1 MSYFEKVA
9 ARTPLDRHR
18 VLSRTAGVRV
28 SPLCL
33 GGASLGD
40 AWSKAGGAMGNGA
53 DEAAS
58 FALLDAYFAQG
69 GNFIDMA
76 NNYQD
81 GESERILGAWMRA
94 RGNRDELVVSSKYT
108 STFKFQQGPAAGV
121 HISANFN
128 GNAKKSL
135 RLSLDHTLA
144 SLGTDYVD
152 ILYVHWWDWTTSVEE
167 MMQALNR
174 EVQAGRVL
182 YLGASDMPAWVVS
195 SANAYARAH
204 ALAPFSV
211 YEGLWSI
218 LQRDLE
224 RDIVPMCRAEGMAI
238 CPWGAVGR
246 GKLRTE
252 AEIEERIRTRGP
264 LRGGAP
270 QTDLEK
276 RVSAGLDEM
285 VKTDF
290 DDKISITQLAL
301 GGFFF
306 PLLSFYIG

>member
-1 MSYFEKVA
+1 
-9 ARTPLDRHR
+9 
-18 VLSRTAGVRV
+18 
-28 SPLCL
+28 
-33 GGASLGD
+33 
-40 AWSKAGGAMGNGA
+40 MGNGA

-58 FALLDAYFAQG
+58 YALLDAYFAQG

-94 RGNRDELVVSSKYT
+94 RGNRDELVITSKYT

-218 LQRDLE
+218 LQRDME
-224 RDIVPMCRAEGMAI
+224 RDIVPMCRAEGMPSA
-238 CPWGAVGR
+238 P
-246 GKLRTE
+246 
-252 AEIEERIRTRGP
+252 
-264 LRGGAP
+264 GAP
-270 QTDLEK
+270 WAGASCAPKQ
-276 RVSAGLDEM
+276 RSRSASVPAVRYVVARRRPTSRSASRQAWTRWSRPTLTAE
-285 VKTDF
+285 
-290 DDKISITQLAL
+290 SQSRS
-301 GGFFF
+301 
-306 PLLSFYIG
+306 LL